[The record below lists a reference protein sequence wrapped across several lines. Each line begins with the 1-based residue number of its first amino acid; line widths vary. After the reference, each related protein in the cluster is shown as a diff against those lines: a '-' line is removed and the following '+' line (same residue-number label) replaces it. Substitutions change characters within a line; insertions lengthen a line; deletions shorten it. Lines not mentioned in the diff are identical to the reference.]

1 MYAMWMQTKAETL
14 KVLRN
19 PYYVFWSL
27 AMPILF
33 YFLFTKIIN
42 TGVDD
47 KQQWQT
53 HYLMSMTIF
62 SIMGSSIMTLG
73 IRLVQE
79 RTEGWSRFMRIT
91 PLSEYSYFFAKMM
104 AQTVIHI
111 LSILVI
117 FAAGIIINGVSLSF
131 QEWLLSGLWILAGSL
146 PFLAL
151 GSLIGTMKRVDT
163 ASGISNI
170 LYMALAIMGG
180 MWMPI
185 EILPGTMQAIAKWLP
200 SYNLGN
206 GAWEIISGRYPEWF
220 NVLILS
226 GYFLLFMILSKY
238 VRKKQEAM

>member
-1 MYAMWMQTKAETL
+1 MYAMWMQSKAETL
-14 KVLRN
+14 KILRN

-91 PLSEYSYFFAKMM
+91 PLSEYSYFIAKMM

-117 FAAGIIINGVSLSF
+117 FASGILINSVFLSI
-131 QEWLLSGLWILAGSL
+131 QEWFLSGLWILVGSL

-151 GSLIGTMKRVDT
+151 GTLIGTMKRVDT

-185 EILPGTMQAIAKWLP
+185 EVLPRTMQAIAKWLP

-220 NVLILS
+220 NVLILV
-226 GYFLLFMILSKY
+226 GYFFLFMIISKY